1 MAVSYKMRKKEKCV
15 RSNVKLN
22 TFFLESLTL
31 RNWGYSRCLKKHSE
45 KKEDKNKLNNKMI
58 SKLFTTLSVPTA
70 EKIKP
75 TPSLNPNTNIALLK
89 KAKD

>member
-15 RSNVKLN
+15 RSKVKLN

-58 SKLFTTLSVPTA
+58 YIIKDEIDLTKA
-70 EKIKP
+70 IKIVYNIKR
-75 TPSLNPNTNIALLK
+75 PNS
-89 KAKD
+89 